1 MKTLP
6 LSEAKSRLSAIVK
19 RVHDLD
25 EEVTITV
32 NGRPAAILVSPDEL
46 DSLRETEAIRS
57 NPALMKEI
65 RRSLKAFKEGR
76 FKTFT
81 NLDELFGK

>member
-6 LSEAKSRLSAIVK
+6 LSEAKARLSALVK

-32 NGRPAAILVSPDEL
+32 NGRPAAILLSPDEL

-57 NPALMKEI
+57 DKALMREI
-65 RRSLKAFKEGR
+65 KIGLKQLKEGKFKR
-76 FKTFT
+76 FTS
-81 NLDELFGK
+81 LDELFGK

>member
-19 RVHDLD
+19 RVHDFD
-25 EEVTITV
+25 EEVAITV
-32 NGRPAAILVSPDEL
+32 NGRTAAVLVSPDEL

-57 NPALMKEI
+57 DPALMKRI
-65 RRSLKAFKEGR
+65 RSSLKALKEGR
-76 FKTFT
+76 FKEFT
-81 NLDELFGK
+81 DLDELFGK